1 MVVAMMRWFVLAA
14 ILIGNNMQPAV
25 AALIDPG
32 PFGPTQVKLNDG
44 RVVQVSAETY
54 AFFRMLTRR
63 GRIQGLASSYPADS
77 EIAAGLQLRRR
88 HEPLWTVRFGDGPRT
103 PEEAYVFPVEGGDL
117 SKQSGYHAKH
127 RAEDIFAPVGRKV
140 FAPGRMLIVHAGYLS
155 KRAGEAVVGFIPAGG
170 GQVRARYVVLV
181 HIDATVAKARL
192 GDVVEAGTVVGMV
205 ASGDEAVVGNALGR
219 PPHVHFVIREERPD
233 GWLEGIRVWDLLRAI
248 SKSAVLKR

>member
-44 RVVQVSAETY
+44 RMVHVSAETY

-63 GRIQGLASSYPADS
+63 GRIHGLDSPYPSDS
-77 EIAAGLQLRRR
+77 EIEAGLQLRRQ
-88 HEPLWTVRFGDGPRT
+88 HELLWTARFRNGPRT
-103 PEEAYVFPVEGGDL
+103 PEKAYVFPVEGGDL
-117 SKQSGYHAKH
+117 SNQSGYHAKH

-170 GQVRARYVVLV
+170 GQARVRYVVLV
-181 HIDATVAKARL
+181 HIDATTGKARL

-233 GWLEGIRVWDLLRAI
+233 GWLEGIRVWNLLRAI